1 MNVKKLIAV
10 IGLGLMSSASFAQ
23 QEYKAGKPNW
33 QNLDLQDDGV
43 FGISTEKAYK
53 KFIKK
58 DKGSKVI
65 VAVLDGGVQADHEDL
80 KAVMWVNDDEIPG
93 NGIDDDGNGYID
105 DIHGWNF
112 LGNDSGENVQYDNL
126 ELVRLLREL
135 QPRYISVLPSTP
147 LSEQEKREFNQ
158 YQKMTTDY
166 MNKLQRAQ
174 MGAMNYGGLKKVLD
188 SMVVAMGTDS
198 PSRSQIDQ
206 YNAKNKQESAALRIV
221 KSAMKDGM
229 TFEEF
234 YKDFKEGYD
243 YFNNQVNYH
252 LNMAYD
258 SRGIIGDD
266 YDNSHES
273 NYGNADVEGP
283 DAGHGTHVAGIIGAV
298 RDNGLGMQGVANNVA
313 IMGVRVVPDGDER
326 DKDVANAIRYAAD
339 NGAKIINMSFGKAYV
354 KDKQVVDQAVQYAME
369 KDVLLIH
376 AAGNDSQNTDE
387 EGNYPN
393 PRYVDSLGINQGVGE
408 AWIEVGSTT
417 WEKDN
422 LISSFSNYGKQTV
435 DLFAPGS
442 DIYSTMPGST
452 YKEQSGTSMAAPV
465 VSGLAAL
472 IRSQY
477 PDFTAVEVKQIL
489 MESVVQPE
497 EKVRIR
503 DKGTN
508 RKVSLSE
515 ISVTGG
521 IVNAYNALE
530 LAEKLHKQKGRK

>member
-1 MNVKKLIAV
+1 MNVKKITAV
-10 IGLGLMSSASFAQ
+10 IGLALMGGGAFAQ
-23 QEYKAGKPNW
+23 QDFKAGKANW
-33 QNLDLQDDGV
+33 QNLDLKDDGV
-43 FGISTEKAYK
+43 FGVSTEKAYK
-53 KFIKK
+53 KLLKR
-58 DKGSKVI
+58 DKGTKVI

-80 KAVMWVNDDEIPG
+80 KTVMWVNQDEIPG

-112 LGNDSGENVQYDNL
+112 LGNDSGENVQFDNL
-126 ELVRLLREL
+126 EVVRLLKEL

-147 LSEQEKREFNQ
+147 LSEQEKREFGL

-188 SMVVAMGTDS
+188 SMIVAFGTDS
-198 PSRSQIDQ
+198 PTRNQIDQ
-206 YNAKNKQESAALRIV
+206 YNARNKQESAALRIV

-229 TFEEF
+229 TFQDF

-243 YFNNQVNYH
+243 YYNNQVNYH

-266 YDNSHES
+266 YANSRES
-273 NYGNADVEGP
+273 DYGNPDVEGP

-298 RDNGLGMQGVANNVA
+298 RDNGLGMQGVANHVA

-387 EGNYPN
+387 AANYPN
-393 PRYVDSLGINQGVGE
+393 PRYVDSLGINLGVGD

-417 WEKDN
+417 WEGD
-422 LISSFSNYGKQTV
+422 LLSSFSNYGKQTV

-465 VSGLAAL
+465 VSGVAAL

-489 MESVVQPE
+489 MESVVKPE
-497 EKVRIR
+497 DKVRIR
-503 DKGTN
+503 DRGTN
-508 RKVSLSE
+508 RRVLLSD

-530 LAEKLHKQKGRK
+530 LAAKKDKEKSRK